1 MLFFTRPWPREE
13 TGSPKVD
20 VLALA
25 EVSLGP
31 GDHAQA
37 SGACCGDWP
46 SSRTPA
52 HVGWTAGSRVHGL
65 VVAMGFAQQ
74 LGDVADAKVAGLIGS
89 RSYSIRFH
97 RYEGE
102 NSRPC
107 GMLNGSVHLR

>member
-1 MLFFTRPWPREE
+1 MAA
-13 TGSPKVD
+13 GGDGVAKVD

-107 GMLNGSVHLR
+107 GRLNGSVHLR